1 MAFRTTVDFTEQ
13 IAPIY
18 RKYAKTYGVKTTCS
32 LGAILVHKLSSNQRE
47 KLMSMV
53 AEDISIDKIEVK
65 DESKDNPY
73 FRCNRAARPAG
84 QGPAAAKYSRHRR
97 TGRKNIR

>member
-1 MAFRTTVDFTEQ
+1 MDKTKRKSGFADKTKRRQTIDFAKEMHKQVTTHGKKRGCRCFGESVRDIIRLWFDFKDE
-13 IAPIY
+13 
-18 RKYAKTYGVKTTCS
+18 
-32 LGAILVHKLSSNQRE
+32 
-47 KLMSMV
+47 
-53 AEDISIDKIEVK
+53 K